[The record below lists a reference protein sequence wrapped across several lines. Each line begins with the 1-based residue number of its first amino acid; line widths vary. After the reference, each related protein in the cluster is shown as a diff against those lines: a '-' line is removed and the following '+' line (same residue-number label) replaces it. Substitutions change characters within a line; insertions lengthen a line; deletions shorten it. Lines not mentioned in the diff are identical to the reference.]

1 MLFFNMPRENEFYF
15 DFSNGVVAEGRGA
28 KTFGED
34 LDKS

>member
-1 MLFFNMPRENEFYF
+1 MPRENEFYF

>member
-1 MLFFNMPRENEFYF
+1 MPRENEFYF
-15 DFSNGVVAEGRGA
+15 DFSNGAVDDGLRA